1 MSTQTSSAPPFPQG
15 CISARDILD
24 GKPRPGDLVNIV
36 AMVKDCLLPIPTNG
50 QDFKSTLRLFDLSTQ
65 DGFEELSLV
74 IFRPEHLMPR
84 VGAGDVII
92 MQSAKLQRYKGDLS
106 LVTHHRTCLH
116 VYQASLIPQYP
127 QSANSAL
134 KPDPKN
140 PTSKPLLHA
149 EAFVSWLY
157 HSINKSSVPS
167 EAQFRERAEQ
177 SLNLKDKFSRLEHVR
192 EGKFYDLV
200 VQVVREPY
208 DLVDKAT
215 VWITDYTENETSFPM
230 TAGCEESD
238 PYNYT
243 PAKTTNASQSSTS
256 AFQGPYGKRCM
267 QLTCFETHAAFV
279 KRWVHQGAYVRL
291 KNIQIKYGHNGQY
304 LEGFLRQDREASLFK
319 VQIEVL
325 ETTDAE
331 NTDVHLKELIR
342 RKRDYFKG
350 RKKDIKL
357 ASAGATGSQKRSVAE
372 ESGGQKMNARKRR
385 ALQRAAISS
394 NVSPDGD
401 NAQGPVADLN
411 GYVRCANEDQP
422 ASNIKSLIKRV
433 HYSTTSH
440 GTAMD
445 IQLPFT
451 CLKYRVNARV
461 IDFHPPR
468 LLDFACSRKRSETDI
483 LSDCSSSSS
492 DMDEEDNGV
501 LNSSEV
507 VWEWRFA
514 LSLQEASAPGQQK
527 DGTPETVWVFV
538 DNGEAEHLTGLTAC
552 DLRKHPDTLSQLRE
566 RLFTLWGNLEELKSK
581 QTAKPKAKKPPPKP
595 NNGPPPDSSDEEA
608 VKKRREADTTAG
620 DAHGSPNPGL
630 APQNRPFS
638 CCVRQYG
645 VRVPEEDPQK
655 ANAGE
660 GKRWERAYGLF
671 GTKVPYT

>member
-1 MSTQTSSAPPFPQG
+1 
-15 CISARDILD
+15 
-24 GKPRPGDLVNIV
+24 
-36 AMVKDCLLPIPTNG
+36 MVKECLLPIPTNG

-65 DGFEELSLV
+65 DGYDGLSLV

-116 VYQASLIPQYP
+116 VYQASIIPQYP
-127 QSANSAL
+127 QSANLAL
-134 KPDPKN
+134 KADPRN

-167 EAQFRERAEQ
+167 DAQFREKAEQ
-177 SLNLKDKFSRLEHVR
+177 SLNLKDKFSRLEHIR
-192 EGKFYDLV
+192 EGRFYDLV

-215 VWITDYTENETSFPM
+215 VWITDYTENETFFPM

-243 PAKTTNASQSSTS
+243 PAKSTDVSQSSTS
-256 AFQGPYGKRCM
+256 AFEGPYGKRCM
-267 QLTCFETHAAFV
+267 QLTCFETHAAFI
-279 KRWVHQGAYVRL
+279 KRWVRQGAYVRL
-291 KNIQIKYGHNGQY
+291 KNIQIKYGHNGQN

-331 NTDVHLKELIR
+331 NANLHLKELIR

-350 RKKDIKL
+350 RKKEIKL
-357 ASAGATGSQKRSVAE
+357 ASAGTTGSQKRSVVE
-372 ESGGQKMNARKRR
+372 ESG
-385 ALQRAAISS
+385 
-394 NVSPDGD
+394 DGD
-401 NAQGPVADLN
+401 NAQGPVVDLN
-411 GYVRCANEDQP
+411 GYVKCANEDQP
-422 ASNIKSLIKRV
+422 ASTIKSLIKRV
-433 HYSTTSH
+433 NYSTTSH

-461 IDFHPPR
+461 VDFHPPR

-501 LNSSEV
+501 LNNSEL

-514 LSLQEASAPGQQK
+514 LSLQEASAPGQQI

-595 NNGPPPDSSDEEA
+595 NNGPPPDSSDEEG
-608 VKKRREADTTAG
+608 VKTRREEDTTTG

-630 APQNRPFS
+630 AAQNRPFS

>member
-1 MSTQTSSAPPFPQG
+1 
-15 CISARDILD
+15 
-24 GKPRPGDLVNIV
+24 
-36 AMVKDCLLPIPTNG
+36 MVKECLLPIPTNG

-65 DGFEELSLV
+65 DGYDGLSLV

-116 VYQASLIPQYP
+116 VYQASIIPQYP
-127 QSANSAL
+127 QSANLAL
-134 KPDPKN
+134 KADPRN

-167 EAQFRERAEQ
+167 DAQFREKAEQ
-177 SLNLKDKFSRLEHVR
+177 SLNLKDKFSRLEHIR
-192 EGKFYDLV
+192 EGRFYDLV

-215 VWITDYTENETSFPM
+215 VWITDYTENETFFPM

-243 PAKTTNASQSSTS
+243 PAKSTDVSQSSTS
-256 AFQGPYGKRCM
+256 AFEGPYGKRCM
-267 QLTCFETHAAFV
+267 QLTCFETHAAFI
-279 KRWVHQGAYVRL
+279 KRWVRQGAYVRL
-291 KNIQIKYGHNGQY
+291 KNIQIKYGHNGQN

-331 NTDVHLKELIR
+331 NANLHLKELIR

-350 RKKDIKL
+350 RKKEIKL
-357 ASAGATGSQKRSVAE
+357 ASAGTTGSQKR
-372 ESGGQKMNARKRR
+372 
-385 ALQRAAISS
+385 
-394 NVSPDGD
+394 
-401 NAQGPVADLN
+401 
-411 GYVRCANEDQP
+411 
-422 ASNIKSLIKRV
+422 
-433 HYSTTSH
+433 
-440 GTAMD
+440 
-445 IQLPFT
+445 
-451 CLKYRVNARV
+451 
-461 IDFHPPR
+461 
-468 LLDFACSRKRSETDI
+468 
-483 LSDCSSSSS
+483 SSS

-501 LNSSEV
+501 LNNSEL

-514 LSLQEASAPGQQK
+514 LSLQEASAPGQQI

-595 NNGPPPDSSDEEA
+595 NNGPPPDSSDEEG
-608 VKKRREADTTAG
+608 VKTRREEDTTTG

-630 APQNRPFS
+630 AAQNRPFS

>member
-1 MSTQTSSAPPFPQG
+1 
-15 CISARDILD
+15 
-24 GKPRPGDLVNIV
+24 
-36 AMVKDCLLPIPTNG
+36 MVKDCLLPIPTNG

-65 DGFEELSLV
+65 DGYDDLSLV

-127 QSANSAL
+127 QSANLAL
-134 KPDPKN
+134 KPDPRN

-167 EAQFRERAEQ
+167 EAQFREKAEQ
-177 SLNLKDKFSRLEHVR
+177 SLNLKDKFSRLENIR
-192 EGKFYDLV
+192 EGRFYDLV

-215 VWITDYTENETSFPM
+215 VWITDYTENEMFFPM

-243 PAKTTNASQSSTS
+243 PAKTTDASQSSAS

-279 KRWVHQGAYVRL
+279 KRWVRQGAYVRL
-291 KNIQIKYGHNGQY
+291 KNIQIKYGHNGQN

-331 NTDVHLKELIR
+331 NTDSHLKELIR

-350 RKKDIKL
+350 RRKDIKL
-357 ASAGATGSQKRSVAE
+357 ASAGTTGSQKRSVVE
-372 ESGGQKMNARKRR
+372 ESG
-385 ALQRAAISS
+385 
-394 NVSPDGD
+394 
-401 NAQGPVADLN
+401 
-411 GYVRCANEDQP
+411 
-422 ASNIKSLIKRV
+422 
-433 HYSTTSH
+433 
-440 GTAMD
+440 
-445 IQLPFT
+445 
-451 CLKYRVNARV
+451 
-461 IDFHPPR
+461 
-468 LLDFACSRKRSETDI
+468 
-483 LSDCSSSSS
+483 

-501 LNSSEV
+501 LNSSEL

-538 DNGEAEHLTGLTAC
+538 DNGEAEHLMGLTAC
-552 DLRKHPDTLSQLRE
+552 DLRKHPDSLSQLRE

-608 VKKRREADTTAG
+608 VKTRREEDTTTG

-630 APQNRPFS
+630 AAQNRPFS

>member
-1 MSTQTSSAPPFPQG
+1 
-15 CISARDILD
+15 
-24 GKPRPGDLVNIV
+24 
-36 AMVKDCLLPIPTNG
+36 
-50 QDFKSTLRLFDLSTQ
+50 
-65 DGFEELSLV
+65 
-74 IFRPEHLMPR
+74 MPR

-215 VWITDYTENETSFPM
+215 VWITDYTENETFFPM

-256 AFQGPYGKRCM
+256 AFQGPYGKRC
-267 QLTCFETHAAFV
+267 
-279 KRWVHQGAYVRL
+279 AYVRL

-433 HYSTTSH
+433 HYSMTSH

-468 LLDFACSRKRSETDI
+468 LLDFAY
-483 LSDCSSSSS
+483 
-492 DMDEEDNGV
+492 MDEEDNGG

>member
-1 MSTQTSSAPPFPQG
+1 
-15 CISARDILD
+15 
-24 GKPRPGDLVNIV
+24 
-36 AMVKDCLLPIPTNG
+36 MVKDCLLPIPTNG

-215 VWITDYTENETSFPM
+215 VWITDYTENETFFPM

-256 AFQGPYGKRCM
+256 AFQGPYGKRC
-267 QLTCFETHAAFV
+267 
-279 KRWVHQGAYVRL
+279 AYVRL